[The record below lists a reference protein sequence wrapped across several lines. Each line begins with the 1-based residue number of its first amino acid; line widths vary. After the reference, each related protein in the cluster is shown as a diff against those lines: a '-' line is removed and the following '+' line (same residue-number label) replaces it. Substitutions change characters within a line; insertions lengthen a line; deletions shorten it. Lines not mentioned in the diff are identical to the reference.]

1 MIKKRKIYFRA
12 DAGPEMG
19 YGHYI
24 RSLALADMLK
34 QEFDCTM
41 FTQMPTDYQLRE
53 VEHVCPIVA
62 LSDADA
68 KFDEFLDYLHG
79 DEIVVLDNYFFTTD
93 YQRAIKAKG
102 CKLVCI
108 DDMHDKHYVAD
119 VVINHGVEDKS
130 LFDIEPTTKLCLG
143 YGYALL
149 RKPFLETHEDISR
162 VKGMVVVC
170 FGGSD
175 PHNLTKRYAEHLI
188 MSQGVEQVI
197 AVVGDGYQYRDTL
210 SNIPN
215 VEVRSCLS
223 ADAMAN
229 LFRNAEA
236 VVCSASTTAYEALA
250 CGARVYAGWYVDNQ
264 QDFYWHLCASKAIV
278 PLGNLLENEPSF
290 DTQVETVA
298 VNLKASKYN
307 LRKVFWQLAWREVNY
322 TELTEDESR
331 QVWQTRNL
339 PQIRQWMFNPDPF
352 TWEEHSNYVASLA
365 QRLDKLYM
373 AFFDGKQ
380 LVASYDL
387 IDIHDGQAECG
398 LYLHPEYEGKGLA
411 SMVEERMEEIAKAKG
426 IRVLTSQ
433 VLNANAASLA
443 FFTRN
448 GFIQTNADEQVTYL
462 EKKYE

>member
-1 MIKKRKIYFRA
+1 MTNGKRRIFFRA
-12 DAGPEMG
+12 DAGQEIG

-34 QEFDCTM
+34 QDFDSTM

-53 VEHVCPIVA
+53 CESVCPIVP
-62 LSDADA
+62 LSDTDV
-68 KFDEFLDYLHG
+68 KFEEFLDKLHG

-119 VVINHGVEDKS
+119 VVINHGVDDAS
-130 LFDIEPTTKLCLG
+130 LFDVEPTTKLCLG

-149 RKPFLETHEDISR
+149 RKPFLETHADILR
-162 VKGMVVVC
+162 VKGLVIVC

-175 PHNLTKRYAEHLI
+175 PHNLTKRYVEHLI
-188 MSQGVEQVI
+188 MSQGVSQVI
-197 AVVGDGYQYRDTL
+197 AVVGDGYRFKDELNQL
-210 SNIPN
+210 PN
-215 VEVRSCLS
+215 VEVHSCLS

-229 LFRNAEA
+229 LFYSAEA

-250 CGARVYAGWYVDNQ
+250 CGAKVYAGWYVDNQ
-264 QDFYWHLCASKAIV
+264 KDFYQHLCTSKAIV
-278 PLGNLLENEPSF
+278 PWGNLLENEPTF
-290 DTQVETVA
+290 DTQTETTS

-307 LRKVFWQLAWREVNY
+307 LRTAFWQLAWREVNY
-322 TELTEDESR
+322 TELTEEESM

-339 PQIRQWMFNPDPF
+339 PLIRKWMFNPNPF
-352 TWEEHSNYVASLA
+352 TWEEHSRFVASLA
-365 QRLDKLYM
+365 QRPDKLYI
-373 AFFDGKQ
+373 AFFDGEQ

-387 IDIHDGQAECG
+387 IDIHDAQAECG
-398 LYLHPEYEGKGLA
+398 LYLHPDYEGKGIA
-411 SMVEERMEEIAKAKG
+411 SMVEDRMEEIAKAQG
-426 IRVLTSQ
+426 IRVLISQ
-433 VLNANAASLA
+433 VLNTNAASLA

-448 GFIQTNADEQVTYL
+448 GFVETNADEQVTYL
-462 EKKYE
+462 EKKI

>member
-1 MIKKRKIYFRA
+1 MTKKRKIYFRA
-12 DAGPEMG
+12 DAGPEIG

-34 QEFDCTM
+34 QDFGCTM

-53 VEHVCPIVA
+53 VESVCPIVA
-62 LSDADA
+62 LSDTDA

-119 VVINHGVEDKS
+119 VVINHGVDDAS
-130 LFDIEPTTKLCLG
+130 LFDVESYTKLCLG

-149 RKPFLETHEDISR
+149 RKPFTETHDDINR
-162 VKGMVVVC
+162 VKGLVVVC

-175 PHNLTKRYAEHLI
+175 SHNLTKRYVEHLI
-188 MSQGVEQVI
+188 MSQGVSHIV
-197 AVVGDGYQYRDTL
+197 AVVGDGYRFKDEL
-210 SNIPN
+210 NKLPN

-229 LFRNAEA
+229 LFRSAEA

-250 CGARVYAGWYVDNQ
+250 CGAKVYAGWYVDNQ
-264 QDFYWHLCASKAIV
+264 KDFYQHLCTSKAIV
-278 PLGNLLENEPSF
+278 PLGYLLEAEPIF
-290 DTQVETVA
+290 DTQTETKS

-307 LRKVFWQLAWREVNY
+307 LRKAFWQLAWREVNY
-322 TELTEDESR
+322 TELTEEESR

-339 PQIRQWMFNPDPF
+339 PQIRQWMFNPNPF
-352 TWEEHSNYVASLA
+352 TWEEHSRFVASLA
-365 QRLDKLYM
+365 QRSDKLYM

-387 IDIHDGQAECG
+387 IDIHDAQAECG

-411 SMVEERMEEIAKAKG
+411 SMVEDRMEQIAKAKG

-433 VLNANAASLA
+433 VLNTNAASLA

-448 GFIQTNADEQVTYL
+448 GFCAQAKDDGVT
-462 EKKYE
+462 KYVKQI